1 MALHMDDPEA
11 ERLAKEL
18 AACTGETVQ
27 QAVVTALCERL
38 EREKRRGQPVQSS
51 LAERLVQIGRECAAL
66 PVLDGRMP
74 DEMLGYDES
83 GLPT

>member
-1 MALHMDDPEA
+1 MALQVDDPEA
-11 ERLAKEL
+11 ERLANEL
-18 AACTGETVQ
+18 ADLTGETVQ
-27 QAVVTALCERL
+27 QAVITALRERL

-51 LAERLVQIGRECAAL
+51 LAERLVQIGRECAVL
-66 PVLDGRMP
+66 PVLDGRTP